1 MARYQSCGRK
11 GKLTTARR
19 KKLPAK
25 VFGLPRERKYPIT
38 SVSHARNAKARAKQQ
53 YEKGNLSYRKYMQVV
68 ARANAYIKKCTGAVC
83 RGATCSMPVK
93 KATVSK
99 SEEKR
104 RLNAAL
110 KGV

>member
-1 MARYQSCGRK
+1 MRAQREADDRTSK
-11 GKLTTARR
+11 EA
-19 KKLPAK
+19 
-25 VFGLPRERKYPIT
+25 PREGVRASSREEVPDHLRE
-38 SVSHARNAKARAKQQ
+38 SCSQREGARAKQQ

-83 RGATCSMPVK
+83 RGATCSTPVK